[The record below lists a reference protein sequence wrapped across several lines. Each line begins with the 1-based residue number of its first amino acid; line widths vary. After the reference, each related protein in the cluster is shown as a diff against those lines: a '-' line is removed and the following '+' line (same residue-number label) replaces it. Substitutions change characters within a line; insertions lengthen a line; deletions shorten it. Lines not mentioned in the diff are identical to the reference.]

1 MEDKTFELL
10 TKMYGEFSEFKDI
23 TNKKLN
29 KLHEDVLRIEQDHG
43 KKLQVLFDGH
53 IQQERILNEHGK
65 QLADINNKL
74 DYLALSVNAQDKRL
88 EVVEARKKKA
98 K

>member
-1 MEDKTFELL
+1 VEDKTFELL
-10 TKMYGEFSEFKDI
+10 TKIYSEFSEFKDS

-29 KLHEDVLRIEQDHG
+29 KLHEDVLRMEQDHG
-43 KKLQVLFDGH
+43 NKLQALFDGH
-53 IQQERILNEHGK
+53 IQHERILNEHGK

-88 EVVEARKKKA
+88 EVAEAKKEKA